1 MIFDHLRVFKLQRV
15 FLVMAILKFNILA
28 SFTLLRF
35 GFISNGSNYSV
46 RAWFFPYVQVVTRDS
61 KFFKFVSFSVLIL
74 EHICTPLVSSFWLI
88 NLSPKNFPS
97 SFFSLYPPWVTRN
110 RMVPLCLVLNP
121 NYSGASSWSCS
132 ALPYSLSFCLQ
143 VMFSGLFSPLS
154 SNEIY

>member
-15 FLVMAILKFNILA
+15 FQLWLFLKFNILA

-97 SFFSLYPPWVTRN
+97 SFSAFILPGLPGIGWF
-110 RMVPLCLVLNP
+110 LCVQFLIPTTLGLHPGLVLLFLTVL
-121 NYSGASSWSCS
+121 ASVCR
-132 ALPYSLSFCLQ
+132 
-143 VMFSGLFSPLS
+143 
-154 SNEIY
+154 

>member
-15 FLVMAILKFNILA
+15 FQLWLFLKFNILA

-88 NLSPKNFPS
+88 HLSPKNFPS

-132 ALPYSLSFCLQ
+132 ALPQSQLLSVGDVFRA
-143 VMFSGLFSPLS
+143 FFPFKFK
-154 SNEIY
+154 

>member
-15 FLVMAILKFNILA
+15 FQLWLFLKFNILA

-110 RMVPLCLVLNP
+110 RMVPLCLVLKP
-121 NYSGASSWSCS
+121 NYSRGFILVLFCSSLQSQ
-132 ALPYSLSFCLQ
+132 LLSVGDVFRA
-143 VMFSGLFSPLS
+143 FFP
-154 SNEIY
+154 